1 VIPVTRLVKNHRQ
14 SGGGNISANTKAIIN
29 QKAGHPII
37 WTQSTGV
44 DGDFYVIDQ
53 ENPMERL
60 RALKGA
66 YRQGRESG
74 LSCLDVV
81 VLTPEHNG
89 TFGENNINEVFQ
101 QEFNPSMEHC
111 IQVDGKEF
119 RLGDPV
125 RHTRNNYMLGVMN
138 GETGVITEVDK
149 ESLTV
154 RYSNSRDVIY
164 TTADLEELSLA
175 YAITIHQA
183 QGSEWPMV
191 LIPVFPSPLLSK
203 NILYT
208 AISRGKQL
216 VVLTGRMSALASG
229 LRQEDK
235 RYTLLTE
242 RIRLAAGQQA
252 WQKAGASR
260 QTRSQTFSQPK
271 TLVS

>member
-1 VIPVTRLVKNHRQ
+1 MCSSDIPIVWK
-14 SGGGNISANTKAIIN
+14 
-29 QKAGHPII
+29 
-37 WTQSTGV
+37 QSTGA
-44 DGDFYVIDQ
+44 DGDFYVLDL
-53 ENPMERL
+53 EDPMERL

-89 TFGENNINEVFQ
+89 TFGANNINEVFQ

-111 IQVDGKEF
+111 IQVNGKDF

-125 RHTRNNYMLGVMN
+125 RHTKNNYALNVMN

-154 RYSNSRDVIY
+154 RYSSSREVIY

-208 AISRGKQL
+208 ATSRGKQL
-216 VVLTGRMSALASG
+216 VVLIGRTSTLAQG

-242 RIRLAAGQQA
+242 RIRLAVGQQA
-252 WQKAGASR
+252 WQKAGASH
-260 QTRSQTFSQPK
+260 QTQPQTFSRPK
-271 TLVS
+271 ALAS

>member
-1 VIPVTRLVKNHRQ
+1 
-14 SGGGNISANTKAIIN
+14 
-29 QKAGHPII
+29 
-37 WTQSTGV
+37 
-44 DGDFYVIDQ
+44 
-53 ENPMERL
+53 
-60 RALKGA
+60 
-66 YRQGRESG
+66 
-74 LSCLDVV
+74 
-81 VLTPEHNG
+81 
-89 TFGENNINEVFQ
+89 
-101 QEFNPSMEHC
+101 MEHC
-111 IQVDGKEF
+111 IQVNGKDF

-125 RHTRNNYMLGVMN
+125 RHTKNNYALNVMN

-164 TTADLEELSLA
+164 TTADMEELSLA

-191 LIPVFPSPLLSK
+191 LIPVFPSPLISK

-208 AISRGKQL
+208 AISRGKHL
-216 VVLTGRMSALASG
+216 VVLIGRTSTLAQG

-252 WQKAGASR
+252 WQKAGASH
-260 QTRSQTFSQPK
+260 QTQPQTFSRPK
-271 TLVS
+271 ALAS